1 MKRMKNVLLAVL
13 TVLTSGF
20 LNAQTADEI
29 INKHFD
35 VLGGKEKIAGIK
47 SLYVE
52 SSISVMGQEAP
63 AVTQI
68 INGKG
73 FKNEV
78 DFGGQKI
85 IQVYTDKD
93 GWAVNPMMGMTTPTA
108 SSEDEVKTNQ
118 VNLYV
123 GGLLFDYVAKGN
135 KVELVGQEDVNGA
148 KAYKIKATTK
158 DNAETIYFIDPTT
171 YYIIKEI
178 QNVSANGQLAEVVSI
193 YSNYKKTDYGYTI
206 PFSQELTLPQ
216 GFTINIT
223 TSKVEVNKEIDPKIF
238 EIPK

>member
-1 MKRMKNVLLAVL
+1 MKRMKNVVLAVVTLL
-13 TVLTSGF
+13 TAAFV
-20 LNAQTADEI
+20 NAQTADEI
-29 INKHFD
+29 INKHIE
-35 VLGGKEKIAGIK
+35 VIGGKDKIGAIK

-93 GWAVNPMMGMTTPTA
+93 GWAVNPMMGMTAPTA
-108 SSEDEVKTNQ
+108 STADEVKTNQ

-123 GGLLFDYVAKGN
+123 GGLLFDYNVKGN
-135 KVELVGQEDVNGA
+135 KVELLGQEDVNGT

-158 DNAETIYFIDPTT
+158 DNAETIYYIDPTT
-171 YYIIKEI
+171 YYIVKEI
-178 QNVSANGQLAEVVSI
+178 QNVSANGQMSEVVSV

-206 PFSQELTLPQ
+206 PYSQELTLPQ

-223 TSKVEVNKEIDPKIF
+223 TSKVEVNKDIDPKIF

>member
-1 MKRMKNVLLAVL
+1 MKNVMLAVTTL
-13 TVLTSGF
+13 VMAGF
-20 LNAQTADEI
+20 VNAQTADEI
-29 INKHFD
+29 INKHIE
-35 VLGGKEKIAGIK
+35 VVGGKEKISGIK

-52 SSISVMGQEAP
+52 SSLSVMGQEAP

-68 INGKG
+68 LNGKG
-73 FKNEV
+73 YKNEV

-93 GWAVNPMMGMTTPTA
+93 GWNVNPMMGITTPTPA
-108 SSEDEVKTNQ
+108 SLDEVKSNQ

-123 GGLLFDYVAKGN
+123 GGLLFDYAAKGN
-135 KVELVGQEDVNGA
+135 KVELVGKEDVNGTSA
-148 KAYKIKATTK
+148 FKIKATTK
-158 DNAETIYFIDPTT
+158 DKAETIYYIDPAT
-171 YYIIKEI
+171 YYIVKEI
-178 QNVSANGQLAEVVSI
+178 QNVSANGQMAEVVSI

-206 PFSQELTLPQ
+206 PYSQELTLPQ

-223 TSKVEVNKEIDPKIF
+223 TSKVEVNKDIDPKIF

>member
-1 MKRMKNVLLAVL
+1 MKNVLLAVV
-13 TVLTSGF
+13 TVLTAGF
-20 LNAQTADEI
+20 VNAQTADEI
-29 INKHFD
+29 INKHID
-35 VLGGKEKIAGIK
+35 VIGGKDKIGGIK

-85 IQVYTDKD
+85 IQVYTEKD

-108 SSEDEVKTNQ
+108 STADEVKTNQ

-123 GGLLFDYVAKGN
+123 GGLLFDYAAKGN
-135 KVELVGQEDVNGA
+135 KVELLGKEDVNGTN
-148 KAYKIKATTK
+148 AYKIRATTR
-158 DNAETIYFIDPTT
+158 DSAATIYYIDPST

-178 QNVSANGQLAEVVSI
+178 QNVSANGQMAEVVSV

-223 TSKVEVNKEIDPKIF
+223 TSKIEVNKNIDPKIF

>member
-1 MKRMKNVLLAVL
+1 MKRIKVLMLAVVTLL
-13 TVLTSGF
+13 TAGIV
-20 LNAQTADEI
+20 NAQTADEI
-29 INKHFD
+29 INKHIE
-35 VLGGKEKIAGIK
+35 VIGGKEKINSIK

-68 INGKG
+68 INGKA

-118 VNLYV
+118 SNLYV
-123 GGLLFDYVAKGN
+123 GGLLFDYAAKGN
-135 KVELVGQEDVNGA
+135 KVELLGQEDVNGTN
-148 KAYKIKATTK
+148 AYKIKATTK
-158 DNAETIYFIDPTT
+158 DNAETIYFIDPAT

-178 QNVSANGQLAEVVSI
+178 TNVSANGQKSEVVSV

-206 PFSQELTLPQ
+206 PYSQELTLPQ

>member
-1 MKRMKNVLLAVL
+1 MKRIKMAMLAGITLLSA
-13 TVLTSGF
+13 GIIK
-20 LNAQTADEI
+20 AQTADEI
-29 INKHFD
+29 INKHID
-35 VLGGKEKIAGIK
+35 VIGGKDKIGSIK
-47 SLYVE
+47 SLYIE

-85 IQVYTDKD
+85 VQVYTDKD

-108 SSEDEVKTNQ
+108 SSADEVKTNQ
-118 VNLYV
+118 VSIYV
-123 GGLLFDYVAKGN
+123 GGLLYDYAAKGN
-135 KVELVGQEDVNGA
+135 KVELLDKEEVNGVS
-148 KAYKIKATTK
+148 AYKIKATTK
-158 DNAETIYFIDPTT
+158 DNAETIYYIDPST
-171 YYIIKEI
+171 YYIIKEV
-178 QNVSANGQLAEVVSI
+178 QNVSANGQMSEVVSV

-206 PFSQELTLPQ
+206 PYSQELTLPQ

-223 TSKVEVNKEIDPKIF
+223 TNKVEVNKEIDPKIF
-238 EIPK
+238 DMPK